1 MGDSIFDGI
10 EDLTEVKYDS
20 EDPYKNLN
28 IQPHAKME
36 SNSEIKPFAL
46 WPDHS
51 GEDSK
56 PLKSNPSATP
66 VAADFRGFSQES
78 NTSSTSHA
86 KPKSV
91 YGQQKIPCQICLK
104 LISRRN
110 MNSHVR
116 KVHSHEEMEPNLEIN
131 PSASWPDHSGGN
143 SKPLKSNPSATP
155 VAPVTADFR
164 GFSQES
170 NTSSTSHAK
179 PKSVDGQEKIPCQIC
194 LKLISRRTMSRHV
207 RTVHSPKKPC
217 QFCQKLVS
225 RPSMSRHVRLVHSD
239 EEMESNSETTVLE
252 SFLRLWEI
260 NPSALSL
267 DHSGGDSKPLKSNP
281 AVTVDFRGCTPH
293 PIVSMYQGHPYR
305 PYPPELSDLAG
316 NPMPRLPKELMKQQ
330 KEKPYKCGNCDKAY
344 SYAGQLGTHVKKTH
358 EAPLKKA
365 QNPYKD
371 QQAICSMISRVLQR
385 SPNEEFV
392 SEAMQL
398 FQNSGILKQQD
409 IDRSMFE
416 FMQGNRSESD
426 LKLDM
431 ANLVYEGFAE
441 HVFNLPPD
449 L

>member
-1 MGDSIFDGI
+1 MGDSEFDGI

-20 EDPYKNLN
+20 EDPYKTMNV
-28 IQPHAKME
+28 QPHAKME

-51 GEDSK
+51 DGDSK
-56 PLKSNPSATP
+56 PLKSSPSATP
-66 VAADFRGFSQES
+66 VALDFREFSQES

-86 KPKSV
+86 KPKPV

-104 LISRRN
+104 LISRRC
-110 MNSHVR
+110 MNRHVR
-116 KVHSHEEMEPNLEIN
+116 NVHSHEEMESNSEIN
-131 PSASWPDHSGGN
+131 PSAPWPDHSGGD
-143 SKPLKSNPSATP
+143 SKPLKSNPSVTTVGP
-155 VAPVTADFR
+155 VNLDFR

-170 NTSSTSHAK
+170 NASLTSHA
-179 PKSVDGQEKIPCQIC
+179 E
-194 LKLISRRTMSRHV
+194 
-207 RTVHSPKKPC
+207 PKKPC
-217 QFCQKLVS
+217 QFCQKLIS
-225 RPSMSRHVRLVHSD
+225 RHNMNRHVRTVHSH

>member
-104 LISRRN
+104 LISRRC
-110 MNSHVR
+110 MN
-116 KVHSHEEMEPNLEIN
+116 
-131 PSASWPDHSGGN
+131 
-143 SKPLKSNPSATP
+143 
-155 VAPVTADFR
+155 
-164 GFSQES
+164 
-170 NTSSTSHAK
+170 
-179 PKSVDGQEKIPCQIC
+179 
-194 LKLISRRTMSRHV
+194 RHV
-207 RTVHSPKKPC
+207 RN
-217 QFCQKLVS
+217 
-225 RPSMSRHVRLVHSD
+225 VHSD

>member
-1 MGDSIFDGI
+1 MS
-10 EDLTEVKYDS
+10 THVK
-20 EDPYKNLN
+20 N
-28 IQPHAKME
+28 
-36 SNSEIKPFAL
+36 
-46 WPDHS
+46 
-51 GEDSK
+51 
-56 PLKSNPSATP
+56 
-66 VAADFRGFSQES
+66 
-78 NTSSTSHA
+78 
-86 KPKSV
+86 
-91 YGQQKIPCQICLK
+91 
-104 LISRRN
+104 
-110 MNSHVR
+110 
-116 KVHSHEEMEPNLEIN
+116 
-131 PSASWPDHSGGN
+131 
-143 SKPLKSNPSATP
+143 
-155 VAPVTADFR
+155 
-164 GFSQES
+164 
-170 NTSSTSHAK
+170 
-179 PKSVDGQEKIPCQIC
+179 
-194 LKLISRRTMSRHV
+194 
-207 RTVHSPKKPC
+207 
-217 QFCQKLVS
+217 
-225 RPSMSRHVRLVHSD
+225 VHSD

-416 FMQGNRSESD
+416 VIYDGCPKLHNFNSVPVGNLRHFYPRKKEWCMAALSLC
-426 LKLDM
+426 LKS
-431 ANLVYEGFAE
+431 Y
-441 HVFNLPPD
+441 HKVFNSGADALQIQ
-449 L
+449 LG